1 MPDSQND
8 NSSNQPVPENV
19 LKETIIYED
28 EINLIDYFLVLW
40 KHKFLILLG
49 SVLPTLVVGLM
60 FFFSPRSYE
69 ITYIYDVG
77 DRSVYDIKD
86 QVISSDI
93 SNWSLDEKNY
103 ELLLDR
109 FYSAENVDKIM
120 NKLRESGL
128 NKQASQI
135 SNAGDNLTKTLKFN
149 VLPPYPDLSKTKAK
163 ATGSTELERNG
174 QLKAQLLKLT
184 ITGKPKSDFLK
195 ASLVIRDNFENVIP
209 VYLITDQLNIAKRQC
224 NTDIASIEANRFDHE
239 LELKTSRAIL
249 AKMKNAGNS
258 TSEENLGNI
267 LLQLD
272 ISDKTE
278 YLPVEYQSQAL
289 ESKIIKLEE
298 QSKADG
304 DKVSYCKELL
314 ILYEKLLVE
323 IKSKATSYYTIQQ
336 FHSFLMSMIDDYK
349 DKKPK
354 DYLNSYIKKIENRI
368 SISAPVTEQPKV
380 YFVAKGTKKKS
391 AVVFAASL
399 TISVLASLLIEGL
412 KKARHKSNKN

>member
-8 NSSNQPVPENV
+8 NSNSQPVPTNV
-19 LKETIIYED
+19 QKETIVYED
-28 EINLIDYFLVLW
+28 EINLMDYFLVLW
-40 KHKFLILLG
+40 KYKFLILLG

-60 FFFSPRSYE
+60 FSFSPRSYE
-69 ITYIYDVG
+69 VTYVYDVG
-77 DRSVYDIKD
+77 DQSVYDVKD
-86 QVISSDI
+86 QTISYDV
-93 SNWSLDEKNY
+93 SNWNLDEKNC

-135 SNAGDNLTKTLKFN
+135 SNVGESLTKTLKIK
-149 VLPPYPDLSKTKAK
+149 VLPPYPDLSKAK
-163 ATGSTELERNG
+163 ATGSTELGRNG

-195 ASLVIRDNFENVIP
+195 ASLVVRDNFENVIP
-209 VYLITDQLNIAKRQC
+209 VYLIAEQLNIAKRQC
-224 NTDIASIEANRFDHE
+224 KANIASIEANRFDHE

-249 AKMKNAGNS
+249 AKMKNVGIS
-258 TSEENLGNI
+258 KSEEKMGNI
-267 LLQLD
+267 VLQFD

-278 YLPVEYQSQAL
+278 YLPVQYQLQAL

-298 QSKADG
+298 QAKADE

-323 IKSKATSYYTIQQ
+323 IKSKVASYYTTQQ
-336 FHSFLMSMIDDYK
+336 FHSFLTSLVDDYK

-380 YFVAKGTKKKS
+380 CLVAKGTKKKS
-391 AVVFAASL
+391 AVVFAVAL
-399 TISVLASLLIEGL
+399 VISVLASLLIEGL
-412 KKARHKSNKN
+412 QKSKAQN